1 MAPTR
6 QEVADVA
13 GCSAEF
19 VSNLVHRDVLMT
31 ELAPTTAGAARDFSF
46 DNALEIAFIAALA
59 AIGYSPIDAAVKAAE
74 WRALE
79 AEGKLAAWWV
89 ENARTRQGSLMSRAP
104 KDLAA
109 LAATFQD
116 RSGRHYEHATAL
128 AIINVREIVKR
139 VEALFAD

>member
-1 MAPTR
+1 MVTR
-6 QEVADVA
+6 QGVADVA

-19 VSNLVHRDVLMT
+19 VSNCVNRGVLLT
-31 ELAPTTAGAARDFSF
+31 ELAATTAGAARDFSL
-46 DNALEIAFIAALA
+46 DNTLEIAFIAALV

-74 WRALE
+74 WRALD
-79 AEGKLAAWWV
+79 AEGKLAGYWV
-89 ENARTRQGSLMSRAP
+89 ENARTRQGVLMSKAP
-104 KDLAA
+104 KDLTA

-116 RSGRHYEHATAL
+116 RSGRHYEPATAL